1 MGGNQEGTRVPPL
14 IFSIALWIVSRMF
27 VLLALAACMP
37 SERWST
43 VDSRHVPSS
52 GIHFATL
59 PPGSVLPSGSDCA
72 SRVRR
77 SAWEPRLDND
87 KANRTAGV
95 ACSAIGACPVW
106 SKDLYVYASRVDGH
120 FAGTTDEILQWGA
133 CKWGLDED
141 IQRAR
146 AVEESGWHQ
155 STRGDRTSDPRL
167 CSSFGAT
174 TPCYQSY
181 GILQIKASA
190 DIGYPDTYPYSKNST
205 AFNVDYSSAWL
216 RACFD
221 GYDTW
226 LNSGRTGAPPY
237 IPGDLWGCVGA
248 WYSGKWHDSSA
259 QAYITAV
266 RKRLAS
272 KEWLK
277 KGF

>member
-1 MGGNQEGTRVPPL
+1 MPSLTL
-14 IFSIALWIVSRMF
+14 STTLSIMSRMLAPALIVATCMMF
-27 VLLALAACMP
+27 VHWA
-37 SERWST
+37 T
-43 VDSRHVPSS
+43 VHTGPAPSS
-52 GIHFATL
+52 GTYFTTL
-59 PPGSVLPSGSDCA
+59 PPGSALPSSSDCA

-77 SAWEPRLDND
+77 SSWEPRPDND

-95 ACSAIGACPVW
+95 TCAAIGACSVW

-120 FAGTTDEILQWGA
+120 FSGTTDEILQWGS
-133 CKWGLDED
+133 CKWGLDENM
-141 IQRAR
+141 QRAR
-146 AVEESGWHQ
+146 AAAESGWHQ
-155 STRGDRTSDPRL
+155 STHGDHTSDPQL

-190 DIGYPDTYPYSKNST
+190 GPGYPDTYPYSRNST

-226 LNSGRTGAPPY
+226 LDEDPESTRPY
-237 IPGDLWGCVGA
+237 LPGDLWGCVGA
-248 WYSGKWHDSSA
+248 WYSGKWHDSGA
-259 QAYITAV
+259 ETYITSV
-266 RKRLAS
+266 RGHLAS

-277 KGF
+277 KSF